1 VNKEKTIDLLDAVT
15 VLEDTVKKHNLNENE
30 QEQVLVFIKNRFL
43 DILNIKRNIKGGKNE
58 RYLAE

>member
-1 VNKEKTIDLLDAVT
+1 MNKEKTIDLLDAVT